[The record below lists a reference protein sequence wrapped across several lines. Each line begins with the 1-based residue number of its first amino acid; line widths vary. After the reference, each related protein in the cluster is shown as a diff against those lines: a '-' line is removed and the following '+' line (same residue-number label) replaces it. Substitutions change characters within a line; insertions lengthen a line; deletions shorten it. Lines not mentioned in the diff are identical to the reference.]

1 MRQGRAD
8 AALTTTIKALFWHA
22 GSDDCST
29 ANGRLLS
36 LTNLDLSG
44 RDISNL
50 EPLADFTGLQSL
62 NLTDN
67 PVQDVAPLVRL
78 ERLRNLDLR
87 RTKVSGV
94 NDLSSLVRRGLIIL
108 R

>member
-1 MRQGRAD
+1 MREGRAD
-8 AALTTTIKALFWHA
+8 AALATTIKALFWHA

-36 LTNLDLSG
+36 LNNLDLSD

-62 NLTDN
+62 NLSDN
-67 PVQDVAPLVRL
+67 PVLDVAPLVRL
-78 ERLRNLDLR
+78 ERLKSLDLR
-87 RTKVSGV
+87 RTKVLEV
-94 NDLSSLVRRGLIIL
+94 DDLSSLVRHGLIIL